1 MVTAAALATVL
12 ALGLVV
18 AASVFQGALA
28 LGVPWGAMAYGGR
41 VARPDGTLPVRYR
54 VTSTLTLVVLGAAA
68 GSVLESPEP
77 VLWIFAAVFAL
88 NTIAN
93 FSGRHPVE
101 RWGMSALTLGLAA
114 CCTTLA
120 LA

>member
-1 MVTAAALATVL
+1 MLTAAAPATVL
-12 ALGLVV
+12 ALALLT
-18 AASVFQGALA
+18 AAAVFQGALA

-41 VARPDGTLPVRYR
+41 TARPDGTLPVRYR

-68 GSVLESPEP
+68 WSVLDNLEP
-77 VLWIFAAVFAL
+77 ALWIFTAIFAL
-88 NTIAN
+88 NTMAN
-93 FSGRHPVE
+93 LSGRHPTE

-120 LA
+120 LT